1 MINVFRL
8 HQKKLMLVI
17 TVLTILAFIWLY
29 NPSDLK
35 DLNANA
41 AYTAY
46 GKQLTQADV
55 QRQAGRFYLARDL
68 QQIDLIREL
77 AGMAQTENQML
88 ESFVWNLYVLQHEA
102 EKLGIEP
109 TDAQVADRIR
119 QLPVFQTNGQFDYA
133 NYAKFVSE
141 KLGPRGFTEVQ
152 LEGVIRDSLRLEA
165 LREVI
170 GAPVAVGPSEI
181 AEAGRLFRK
190 VDLQTVTFPME
201 AAVAAVTV
209 NEEELKGFFAQYQ
222 NSPFLIVPETRTV
235 EFVEFALPAEEK
247 ADGNQVEVL
256 QKLADQ
262 AVEFSNKAAA
272 GDFAKAAAE
281 AGLTVTK
288 SPEFDRSGAKRSAGD
303 ASGPDLSPIAPSA
316 FLLTEQAPVSEPIQS
331 GDKFFVARL
340 VAINPSRPMTF
351 DEARAGIETQV
362 RNMKAQEAL
371 RQNAEA
377 AIAKIR
383 EALAGGTS
391 FADAVAAAGLKAESI
406 EGLEPAKA
414 AADQES
420 VVRATL
426 LMEPGQLSGLIPTP
440 QGGAVVYLVSRAP
453 LDEAEFAKQKAEI
466 LPRLEEAK
474 RDMVFQSWLVAA
486 RQAAKIGQVERR
498 Q

>member
-17 TVLTILAFIWLY
+17 TILTIFAFIWLY

-55 QRQAGRFYLARDL
+55 QRQAGKFYLARDL
-68 QQIDLIREL
+68 QQLDLILEL
-77 AGMAQTENQML
+77 AGMAQNENQML
-88 ESFVWNLYVLQHEA
+88 EAFVWNLYVLQHEA

-109 TDAQVADRIR
+109 TDDQVADRIR
-119 QLPVFQTNGQFDYA
+119 QLPVFQTDGQFDYT

-165 LREVI
+165 LRDVV
-170 GAPVAVGPSEI
+170 GAPVAVSPAEI
-181 AEAGRLFRK
+181 SEAGRLFRK
-190 VDLQTVTFPME
+190 VDLQTIAFPIE
-201 AAVAAVTV
+201 AARAAVTIT
-209 NEEELKGFFAQYQ
+209 EDELKSFFAQYQ

-235 EFVEFALPAEEK
+235 EFVEFALPA
-247 ADGNQVEVL
+247 DGQAGTGNKIEAL
-256 QKLADQ
+256 QALADK

-272 GDFAKAAAE
+272 GDFAKAAAD
-281 AGLTVTK
+281 AGVTVTK
-288 SPEFDRSGAKRSAGD
+288 SPEFDRSGAKRSGD
-303 ASGPDLSPIAPSA
+303 ASGPDLAPIAPAA

-331 GDKFFVARL
+331 GDMFYVAKL
-340 VAINPSRPMTF
+340 VAVNPSRAMTF
-351 DEARAGIETQV
+351 EEARSGIEAQL

-371 RQNAEA
+371 RQNADA

-383 EALAGGTS
+383 EAMAGGTS
-391 FADAVAAAGLKAESI
+391 FADAVTAAGLKADSI
-406 EGLEPAKA
+406 TGLEPAKA
-414 AADQES
+414 PADQEG
-420 VVRATL
+420 VARATL
-426 LMEPGQLSGLIPTP
+426 LMEPGQLSGLIPSS
-440 QGGAVVYLVSRAP
+440 QGGVAVYLVSRAP
-453 LDEAEFAKQKAEI
+453 LDEAEFAKQKADI

-474 RDMVFQSWLVAA
+474 RNMLFQSWLVAA